1 MLLVGLLKGQLVE
14 PADTHRGT
22 TMCSPALLSSRS
34 VPLAR
39 PPLSVVRLAL
49 LLKASPG
56 GGQVLLTLSEDKE
69 PSSRTLP
76 PSELPSAQQAR
87 LPGLWGLPPCLL
99 PGIQSPLLGPEAV
112 VSPQGLWLL
121 LEGRSPRA
129 EGWRPATS
137 LEEAAGAN
145 GWASRG
151 EPGVMRC
158 SPLLGEAGPP
168 HVRLHPE
175 APLRPQSTARAGSL
189 AFQGECE
196 AQWAEPRESKVVAW

>member
-1 MLLVGLLKGQLVE
+1 MGLLKGQLVE
-14 PADTHRGT
+14 PADTHQGT

-87 LPGLWGLPPCLL
+87 LPGLWGLLL
-99 PGIQSPLLGPEAV
+99 TVHPT
-112 VSPQGLWLL
+112 
-121 LEGRSPRA
+121 R
-129 EGWRPATS
+129 
-137 LEEAAGAN
+137 
-145 GWASRG
+145 GWASSRDL
-151 EPGVMRC
+151 EV
-158 SPLLGEAGPP
+158 
-168 HVRLHPE
+168 H
-175 APLRPQSTARAGSL
+175 
-189 AFQGECE
+189 
-196 AQWAEPRESKVVAW
+196 